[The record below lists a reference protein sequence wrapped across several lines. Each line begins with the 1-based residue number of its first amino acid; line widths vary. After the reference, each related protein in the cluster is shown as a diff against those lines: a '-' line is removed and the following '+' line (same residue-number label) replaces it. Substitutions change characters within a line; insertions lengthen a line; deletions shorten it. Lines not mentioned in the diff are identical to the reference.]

1 MSTLNGT
8 AGSKIRPEILLR
20 KVARLKSVLC
30 ISKCLVLEVIFL
42 SERDIIPEKIIPEPT
57 VIPDG
62 MFQCPRCN
70 QTFATR
76 DIYEDHFTAEH
87 E

>member
-1 MSTLNGT
+1 VELAKQYRIGLKVFNAIFV
-8 AGSKIRPEILLR
+8 AGS
-20 KVARLKSVLC
+20 A
-30 ISKCLVLEVIFL
+30 FL
-42 SERDIIPEKIIPEPT
+42 SERDIIPEKIIPEPI
-57 VIPDG
+57 VMPDG

-70 QTFATR
+70 QTFETR